1 MVNRLVQEIE
11 GALAHNLY
19 MAALT
24 TTLMLPDICG
34 KAAYPKLGVG
44 ERYKRWYDVNIG
56 QYEKS
61 VELGKNEQYKPPV
74 LDGEMVYRL
83 RCAFLHEGNPDAAAS
98 NKKLDRFELIVETE
112 KPFHIYTGE
121 VGSVHWDD
129 TGWSCRTYRV
139 NVQRICRNICAVA
152 KHYYRENRDKFTFF
166 SYTIIDMD
174 KEIEEMRQF
183 GWMQDIDMDEVLQM
197 LAESN

>member
-56 QYEKS
+56 QYEKP

-98 NKKLDRFELIVETE
+98 NK
-112 KPFHIYTGE
+112 
-121 VGSVHWDD
+121 
-129 TGWSCRTYRV
+129 
-139 NVQRICRNICAVA
+139 N
-152 KHYYRENRDKFTFF
+152 
-166 SYTIIDMD
+166 
-174 KEIEEMRQF
+174 
-183 GWMQDIDMDEVLQM
+183 
-197 LAESN
+197 